1 MWQIQVIVCWS
12 MLVARGCFFFMS
24 VADEEDRDSSFGG
37 VSAGVL

>member
-1 MWQIQVIVCWS
+1 MANTGDCLLEHVSGAWV
-12 MLVARGCFFFMS
+12 FFFMS